1 MDNSWAAL
9 IVDPARD
16 GATSSG
22 SYAKRKKK
30 PITEADIKVFEKVL
44 ALKAK
49 TGLSH
54 KSLAFR
60 LNITEYRVKQAIGWG
75 GK

>member
-16 GATSSG
+16 GATSAG
-22 SYAKRKKK
+22 SYTKRTRK
-30 PITEADIKVFEKVL
+30 PISADEIKLFEKVL
-44 ALKAK
+44 DLRAK

-54 KSLAFR
+54 KLLAIR
-60 LNITEYRVKQAIGWG
+60 LNTTEYRVKKAIDWG

>member
-1 MDNSWAAL
+1 MDSSWKAL

-16 GATSSG
+16 GATSAG
-22 SYAKRKKK
+22 SYAKGTKK
-30 PITEADIKVFEKVL
+30 PISEDEIKLFTKVL
-44 ALKAK
+44 DLRAK

-75 GK
+75 GR